1 MPLIGHMTLM
11 IWGAALLILGVI
23 ILPSIRMIAPNEVGL
38 VVKRF
43 SNKKLSNGNIVAF
56 RGEAGY
62 QADLLMPG
70 YRFKAWWLYSVDKH
84 PFVQV
89 PSGEIG
95 LVIAQVG
102 EGLPVGAKTAVYKDV
117 LGDFSDLRK
126 FIDNGGQ
133 KGVQRQILPPGS
145 VMPVHP
151 LGFLVITRSNFFGLP
166 VDPLLRKN
174 IAQAKERL
182 LRPYGITEDNL
193 VVTLIAPRKIE
204 RVDARPRT
212 DLTARGDRDD
222 ELVDVIGIVT
232 TLEGPPLPAGDIA
245 GRLGGF
251 EDVAQLEQRLAHDE
265 PLPEGKLAEA
275 MRMQTEATEKI
286 AASNAARLASRSAA
300 KRARQ
305 TRDAE
310 IIRDAEEKRKAAET
324 AKLDADQAIERANRI
339 LAEIAGEASKA
350 DSQLIELLLGSK
362 NVMHNNYQNFQAFL
376 DHGGCIGLQHD
387 PLLYGAYNLN
397 PVLVKVE
404 MVPMLVVKQGQVAV
418 IKSYVGLVAKDVSG
432 MQFKHGSLVRPG
444 HRGIWQESLRTG
456 KYPINPRCYEAEIV
470 PTAILTLNWA
480 EATSKAH
487 NLDQELKQ
495 IDAKSREG
503 FIFHL
508 DLQVQIHVPD
518 TKAARV
524 ISRVGTMQ
532 NLINEVLQAA
542 VGNHFRDTLQSMPAI
557 DFIET
562 RQEVQEDAFHHI
574 RQKLSEYEVE
584 TPGVYIQDVVLPEQ
598 LVKVLT
604 EREIANQEVTTFQ
617 RQEAAQQERI
627 RMEQATGRADK
638 QHDLA
643 SSEIQKSIA
652 SNLAEARK
660 SEASGEA
667 EFISKTGAAKGAEV
681 ESVNVA
687 FATAY
692 DRQVKAIGRQGTIL
706 VNIARALAASNTP
719 FVPRVLVSG
728 GEGGA
733 INALFATLTES
744 FSKFTNGKSEPVV
757 SETEEMMVEAS
768 AAPNVPDV
776 PSSSPEPPSTRR
788 Q

>member
-1 MPLIGHMTLM
+1 MLPIHASLVTVI
-11 IWGAALLILGVI
+11 AAVVVLLLLL
-23 ILPSIRMIAPNEVGL
+23 LPSLRIIAPNEVGL
-38 VVKRF
+38 VIKRL
-43 SNKKLSNGNIVAF
+43 SRKKLAGGNLVAF

-70 YRFKAWWLYSVDKH
+70 IRFKAWWLYSVDKH

-102 EGLPVGAKTAVYKDV
+102 EALPVGCKTAAYKGV
-117 LGDFSDLRK
+117 FGDFSDLRK
-126 FIDNGGQ
+126 FMENGGQ
-133 KGVQRQILPPGS
+133 KGVQRQILSPGS
-145 VMPVHP
+145 VVPIHP
-151 LGFLVITRSNFFGLP
+151 LGFLVITRSNFFGVP
-166 VDPLLRKN
+166 VDPVLRKN
-174 IAQAKERL
+174 LPQAKERL

-193 VVTLIAPRKIE
+193 VVTVIAPHKIE
-204 RVDARPRT
+204 RIETRAKA
-212 DLTARGDRDD
+212 DLTGSGERSE
-222 ELVDVIGIVT
+222 ELVDVVGIVT

-251 EDVAQLEQRLAHDE
+251 EDVGQLEPKLARDE
-265 PLPEGKLAEA
+265 PIPEGKLAEA
-275 MRMQTEATEKI
+275 ARLQSESSEKI
-286 AASNAARLASRSAA
+286 AASNTARLAARSAA

-305 TRDAE
+305 SRDAE
-310 IIRDAEEKRKAAET
+310 TLHDAEEKRKVADQ
-324 AKLDADQAIERANRI
+324 AKTEADQAIERANRI
-339 LAEIAGEASKA
+339 LAEIATEASKA
-350 DSQLIELLLGSK
+350 DMQLIELLLGSK
-362 NVMHNNYQNFQAFL
+362 NIMHNNYQDFQAFL

-404 MVPMLVVKQGQVAV
+404 MVPMLMVKQGQVAV

-444 HRGIWQESLRTG
+444 HRGIWQEALRTG

-480 EATSKAH
+480 DAISKAH
-487 NLDQELKQ
+487 NLDRELRQ

-542 VGNHFRDTLQSMPAI
+542 VGNHFRDTLQAMPAI

-643 SSEIQKSIA
+643 SSAVQMSIA
-652 SNLAEARK
+652 ANLAEARK

-667 EFISKTGAAKGAEV
+667 EFIAKTGAAKGAEV

-692 DRQVKAIGRQGTIL
+692 DRQVKAIGQQGTIL

-733 INALFATLTES
+733 MNALFATLTEGL
-744 FSKFTNGKSEPVV
+744 SKFGNGTPGPEKTV
-757 SETEEMMVEAS
+757 SEETVEESSEM
-768 AAPNVPDV
+768 PRVPDV
-776 PSSSPEPPSTRR
+776 PPSTPEPPAAPAK
-788 Q
+788 